1 MILILLYTISDYK
14 LQHQKMMIKNKVL
27 SVMLSLEPKYLH
39 PEFLNKNIYEQLKKI
54 EGQSFLNIGK
64 ITKIKKINSVDNGK
78 IHNDTGFSKS
88 IVTFVC
94 DIYLP
99 EQDEIIEGKVESFE
113 QNGGVYVN
121 YKNYIKVFCLN
132 MNITSILQKKDNNYT
147 QKFEI
152 GEIVKVKLTK
162 VNFND
167 NNLIVIGKIL

>member
-1 MILILLYTISDYK
+1 M
-14 LQHQKMMIKNKVL
+14 L
-27 SVMLSLEPKYLH
+27 SVEPKYLH
-39 PEFLNKNIYEQLKKI
+39 PDLLNKNIYEQLKKT

-64 ITKIKKINSVDNGK
+64 ILKIKKINSVDNGK
-78 IHNDTGFSKS
+78 IHHDTGFSKS

-99 EQDEIIEGKVESFE
+99 EQDEIIDGKVESFD

-121 YKNYIKVFCLN
+121 YKNYIKIFCLN
-132 MNITSILQKKDNNYT
+132 MSISSILNKKDNDLT
-147 QKFEI
+147 QQFEI
-152 GEIVKVKLTK
+152 GEIVKVKITK